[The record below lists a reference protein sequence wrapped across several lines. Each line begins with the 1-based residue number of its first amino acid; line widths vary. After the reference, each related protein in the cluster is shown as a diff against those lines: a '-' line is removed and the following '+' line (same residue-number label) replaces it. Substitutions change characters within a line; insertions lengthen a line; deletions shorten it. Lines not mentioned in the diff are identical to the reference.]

1 MQKNAEIG
9 LLLDCYQNLITPRQ
23 ADVLALYYEEDLSL
37 TEITE
42 HYTITRQAVLD
53 LIRRGEKQLY
63 YYEERLGL
71 LQKKTRN
78 RELLEKLRK
87 MTERLPENC
96 ADDILSLA
104 EQME

>member
-9 LLLDCYQNLITPRQ
+9 LLLDCYQSLITPRQ

-71 LQKKTRN
+71 LKKRNRN
-78 RELLEKLRK
+78 RELLEKLREK
-87 MTERLPENC
+87 TARLSENC
-96 ADDILSLA
+96 AEEILSLA
-104 EQME
+104 EKME

>member
-9 LLLDCYQNLITPRQ
+9 MLLDCYQNLITPRQ

-42 HYTITRQAVLD
+42 HYAITRQAVLD

-71 LQKKTRN
+71 LKRKTHN
-78 RELLEKLRK
+78 QELLEQLRNK
-87 MTERLPENC
+87 TSQLSEKC
-96 ADDILSLA
+96 ANEILSLA

>member
-1 MQKNAEIG
+1 MQKNVEIG
-9 LLLDCYQNLITPRQ
+9 LLLDCYQNLITPKQ
-23 ADVLALYYEEDLSL
+23 ADILTLYYEEDLSL

-42 HYTITRQAVLD
+42 HYSVTRQAVLD

-71 LQKKTRN
+71 LARKRKNSR
-78 RELLEKLRK
+78 LLEELR
-87 MTERLPENC
+87 RC
-96 ADDILSLA
+96 AADIPKPQAEQIVSLA

>member
-9 LLLDCYQNLITPRQ
+9 LLLDCYQSLITARQ
-23 ADVLALYYEEDLSL
+23 ADVLTLYYEEDLSL

-42 HYTITRQAVLD
+42 HYSITRQAVLD

-71 LQKKTRN
+71 LERRN
-78 RELLEKLRK
+78 RNHLLLEQMRK
-87 MTERLPENC
+87 RVRDLPGDYAEE
-96 ADDILSLA
+96 ILLLA

>member
-9 LLLDCYQNLITPRQ
+9 MLLDCYQNLITPRQ

-42 HYTITRQAVLD
+42 HYAITRQAVLD

-71 LQKKTRN
+71 LEKKTKN
-78 RELLEKLRK
+78 RELIEEIRKLTEKCCQNNA
-87 MTERLPENC
+87 EE
-96 ADDILSLA
+96 IISLA

>member
-1 MQKNAEIG
+1 MQKNVEIG
-9 LLLDCYQNLITPRQ
+9 VLLDCYQSLITTRQ

-42 HYTITRQAVLD
+42 HYAITRQAVLD

-71 LQKKTRN
+71 LKRKNQN
-78 RELLEKLRK
+78 RLLLEEIRLAA
-87 MTERLPENC
+87 EQLPEEQ
-96 ADDILSLA
+96 AKRIVSLA

>member
-9 LLLDCYQNLITPRQ
+9 MLLDCYQSLITPKQ
-23 ADVLALYYEEDLSL
+23 ADILTLYYEEDLSL

-42 HYTITRQAVLD
+42 HYDVTRQAVLD

-63 YYEERLGL
+63 YYEQRLGL
-71 LQKKTRN
+71 LQRKRRN
-78 RELLEKLRK
+78 SRLLEELRRCVEEIPK
-87 MTERLPENC
+87 PQAEQ
-96 ADDILSLA
+96 IVSLA

>member
-71 LQKKTRN
+71 LKKKTRN
-78 RELLEKLRK
+78 RELLEQLRK
-87 MTERLPENC
+87 TIVQLPEKC
-96 ADDILSLA
+96 VDEILSLA